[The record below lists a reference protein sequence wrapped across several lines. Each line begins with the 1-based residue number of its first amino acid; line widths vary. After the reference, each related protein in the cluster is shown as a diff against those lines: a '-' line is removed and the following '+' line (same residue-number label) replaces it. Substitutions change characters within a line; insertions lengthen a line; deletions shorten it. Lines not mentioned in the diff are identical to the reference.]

1 MSNSIR
7 TILGL
12 TLVILGVFWNDI
24 RERIPDFTPTPEVV
38 IAIDEPSEKTKEKVS
53 SISSLV
59 TDDND
64 MINMA
69 IFNKVFSDRL
79 LSYEAT
85 NQQVN
90 DIYTLAGKAFFED
103 TLKGKYEG
111 LSSALTNLMK
121 EELGVEVHEL
131 TEEEKINLS
140 EAFSGLAWALQEN
153 NK

>member
-12 TLVILGVFWNDI
+12 ALVILGVFWNDI
-24 RERIPDFTPTPEVV
+24 RERIPDFTPTPEV
-38 IAIDEPSEKTKEKVS
+38 IISIDEPSKEIKEKVS
-53 SISSLV
+53 SISSLI

-64 MINMA
+64 MINLA
-69 IFNKVFSDRL
+69 IFNKLFSDRL
-79 LSYEAT
+79 VLYEAN

-90 DIYTLAGKAFFED
+90 DIYTLAGKTFFKD
-103 TLKGKYEG
+103 TLKGKYDG

-140 EAFSGLAWALQEN
+140 EAFSGLAWAIQEN
-153 NK
+153 RK